1 MRRVQCSLIILVLA
15 LVGCAGESEPDPAPA
30 TGSPRVAQPLTS
42 VEVTAYKQEL
52 AQLFAQRDTLAQRV
66 GSSAGATVEL
76 DGHASVALVK
86 VDAEGQLTT
95 TCVDSEQ
102 DAIQFLTSS
111 GQEAR

>member
-15 LVGCAGESEPDPAPA
+15 LVGCAGESEPDLAPA
-30 TGSPRVAQPLTS
+30 TSSPRVAQPLTS
-42 VEVTAYKQEL
+42 SEVTAYQQEL
-52 AQLFAQRDTLAQRV
+52 AQLFAERDTLAQRR
-66 GSSAGATVEL
+66 SSSSGTIVEL

-111 GQEAR
+111 GQEVR